1 MKEGAMSV
9 QRLGKRLTRLKA
21 PADAGQGYD
30 PVLADQWN
38 DAAGAR
44 MFELCCRQEKEGLT
58 DDERVEYER
67 LIACSKAWRRRHTPP
82 SELAN
87 LDPTIT
93 DADRARAWKLRLQPF
108 RWDEPPLTEE
118 ERRELAALDARL
130 AAERNA
136 IAAAESGRTPGT
148 RPKRARQT
156 ERQLHLLTVRPGPR
170 RIGTR
175 LAGRGPNPRADGW
188 PHQVFSG
195 PYR

>member
-1 MKEGAMSV
+1 MKERSMNMRQLGG
-9 QRLGKRLTRLKA
+9 RLYRLKARDRLTA

-44 MFELCCRQEKEGLT
+44 MFELCRRREKEGLT
-58 DDERVEYER
+58 DDERAEYAR
-67 LIACSKAWRRRHTPP
+67 LTACSEAWRRRHTPP
-82 SELAN
+82 WELAN
-87 LDPTIT
+87 RDPTLT

-136 IAAAESGRTPGT
+136 IAAAKSGRAPGT
-148 RPKRARQT
+148 RPKRAWQT
-156 ERQLHLLTVRPGPR
+156 
-170 RIGTR
+170 
-175 LAGRGPNPRADGW
+175 D
-188 PHQVFSG
+188 
-195 PYR
+195 